1 MADDDVQVT
10 DCAATN
16 SPKYPLPF
24 QAPHSFLKGSELV
37 NSSGFV
43 DVNPSTLQHSKH
55 TNVFALGGVLWPEL
69 TSLGVHHNSF
79 GLALTQRS
87 QGPMTLYA
95 VQIAAVYPQAR
106 QPQL

>member
-43 DVNPSTLQHSKH
+43 DVNAAAQQAYKCLRLGRCALARVNIIGGPS
-55 TNVFALGGVLWPEL
+55 
-69 TSLGVHHNSF
+69 
-79 GLALTQRS
+79 
-87 QGPMTLYA
+87 
-95 VQIAAVYPQAR
+95 
-106 QPQL
+106 